1 MKIGVLAL
9 QGAVQEHINAIK
21 ASGAEAVIV
30 KRVEHLE
37 GLDGIVLPGGESTAM
52 RKLLDHIGLLQPLKD
67 KIENGLPAFGT
78 CAGMILLSKEIA
90 NDDTVHLG
98 VMDMV
103 SERNAFGRQ
112 VDSFEVNIP
121 IKGVCEDF
129 PSVFIRAPFIRSV
142 SGDAEV
148 IAEHDGNIVAVK
160 QNHMLAAS
168 FHPELTND
176 YRLMNYF
183 VSMVKEKNANLS
195 M

>member
-9 QGAVQEHINAIK
+9 QGAVQEHVNAIK

-52 RKLLDHIGLLQPLKD
+52 RKLLDHVGLLEPLKE

-103 SERNAFGRQ
+103 AERNAFGRQ
-112 VDSFEVNIP
+112 VDSFEVP
-121 IKGVCEDF
+121 VSIKGVCDDF
-129 PSVFIRAPFIRSV
+129 PAVFIRAPFIRSV
-142 SGDAEV
+142 SNDAEV
-148 IAEHDGNIVAVK
+148 IAEHGGNIVAVRQK
-160 QNHMLAAS
+160 HMLAAS
-168 FHPELTND
+168 FHPELTED

-183 VSMVKEKNANLS
+183 IEMVKENLAKLS